1 MISEQHE
8 IERYNEWRKTF
19 TGFTTNRYDII
30 NHLIKKNDYVNY
42 LEIGINDGDNFKRIE
57 IEHKDGVDPNPIQ
70 DGIQCANYS
79 VSSDDF
85 FDLLKGH
92 DEIKYDIIFIDG
104 LHHWEQVE
112 KDLLNSLNHLQ
123 SKGVIVMHDCNPM
136 FEVTQRRYA
145 VVGAWNGDTW
155 KAFTKFRTTRED
167 LEMYVVDTDHGIGVV
182 KIGNQKLYTP
192 TILDMDYS
200 LLDNNRKELLNLI
213 TIEEFYKR
221 EK

>member
-1 MISEQHE
+1 MDE
-8 IERYNEWRKTF
+8 IQLYNEWRKTF
-19 TGFTTNRYDII
+19 TGFSTNRYDII
-30 NHLIKKNDYVNY
+30 NYLIKKNKYINY
-42 LEIGINDGDNFKRIE
+42 LEIGICDGDTFKRIE
-57 IEHKDGVDPNPIQ
+57 IEHKDGVDPNPV
-70 DGIQCANYS
+70 DAGIEYTNYTIT
-79 VSSDDF
+79 SDDF
-85 FDLLKGH
+85 FDLLRGH

-104 LHHWEQVE
+104 LHYWEQVE
-112 KDLLNSLNHLQ
+112 KDLTNSLNHLQ
-123 SKGVIVMHDCNPM
+123 PNGIVVMHDCNPM

-155 KAFTKFRTTRED
+155 KAFAKFRMTRED